1 MTEGHSIVI
10 GIDPGFGGT
19 GVGLLIDGK
28 LYAYDNVKPSA
39 AKDAR
44 YAEVASKCARI
55 VLNWISDIM
64 TTVLTRGETYIATV
78 NVVVESPHAMG
89 GAAGHAS
96 LMRGDVFTVAKL
108 AGSIGTLLHV
118 YITNMIESDEYGE
131 VLNDH
136 PARKHTKINV
146 HYPEVRVWKGQVSKE
161 TTKRRVLRDVK
172 YAIEFIKEKHYK
184 LKDSH
189 PDHIYDAVGLAMW
202 FATM

>member
-1 MTEGHSIVI
+1 MTEGHNIVI

-39 AKDAR
+39 LHDAR

-64 TTVLTRGETYIATV
+64 TTVITRGETYISNV
-78 NVVVESPHAMG
+78 DVVVESPHAMG
-89 GAAGHAS
+89 GVAGHAS

-108 AGSIGTLLHV
+108 AGAIGTLLHV
-118 YITNMIESDEYGE
+118 YITNMLESDAYVDIHTNG
-131 VLNDH
+131 
-136 PARKHTKINV
+136 PYRKHIKIRT